1 MASRQIACPNC
12 GEIVPASDI
21 NIMALMAKCVG
32 CDHVFSIS
40 PQSARSEQMETA
52 PSRPSGITHETGFSG
67 ELILKRSWFHVAL
80 FGLLFFCIAWDAFL
94 IFWYSIALFGPAKQG
109 NGFDLMMVV
118 FPIGHVAVG
127 VGLTYY
133 VVAGFLNKTKVM
145 VDFENL
151 TVSHGP
157 IPWRGNQ
164 SLRREDVKEIELEF
178 GGVSGNAHQSTMIV
192 SAHHVDG
199 RQIVLLN
206 SLPDRQAEYIAWHLA
221 DALKVPIVRG
231 NPPRLP
237 GMPMFLRKFLGA
249 GRTHNDV
256 SHM

>member
-1 MASRQIACPNC
+1 MASQQIVCPNC

-21 NIMALMAKCVG
+21 NIMALMAKCAG

-40 PQSARSEQMETA
+40 PQAARSEPQETA
-52 PSRPSGITHETGFSG
+52 PSRPSGVTHETGMSG
-67 ELILKRSWFHVAL
+67 ELILKLSWFHAAL

-94 IFWYSIALFGPAKQG
+94 IFWYSIALFGPAKPG
-109 NGFDLMMVV
+109 NGFDLIMVV

-127 VGLTYY
+127 VALTYY
-133 VVAGFLNKTKVM
+133 LVAGFLNKTKVM
-145 VDFENL
+145 VDFESL

-157 IPWRGNQ
+157 IPWRGNR

-178 GGVSGNAHQSTMIV
+178 GGVSRNNLTTTMTV

-199 RQIVLLN
+199 RQVVLLN
-206 SLPDRQAEYIAWHLA
+206 SLPDRQAEYVAWHLA
-221 DALKVPIVRG
+221 DALKVPLVRG
-231 NPPRLP
+231 KTPRLP
-237 GMPMFLRKFLGA
+237 EVPMFLRKFPGA
-249 GRTHNDV
+249 GRTHDNV